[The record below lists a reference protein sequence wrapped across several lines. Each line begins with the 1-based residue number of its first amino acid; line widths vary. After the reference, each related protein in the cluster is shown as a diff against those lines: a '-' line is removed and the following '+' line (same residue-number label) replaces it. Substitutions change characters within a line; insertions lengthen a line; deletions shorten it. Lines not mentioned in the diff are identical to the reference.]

1 MKIYVKIALGVVLLL
16 VIVIIGVALYYYNL
30 KPKDLREVK
39 PDFFLSA
46 TELQQ
51 AFDLNEA
58 DATTKYVNK
67 VVEVTGEILS
77 AKPGEK
83 GSYNIALKTGNESS
97 MVNCNFPVLSD
108 PEAFHVGDSITLR
121 GVCSGYLMDV
131 LLNNCVA
138 VK

>member
-30 KPKDLREVK
+30 KPKDLREAK

-67 VVEVTGEILS
+67 VIEVTGEILS
-77 AKPGEK
+77 ARPGEK

>member
-30 KPKDLREVK
+30 KPKDLQEVK

-77 AKPGEK
+77 ARPGEK

-97 MVNCNFPVLSD
+97 MVNCNFHVLSD

>member
-30 KPKDLREVK
+30 KPKDLREEK

-83 GSYNIALKTGNESS
+83 DSYNIALKTGNESS

>member
-30 KPKDLREVK
+30 KPKDLREEK

>member
-39 PDFFLSA
+39 PDFFLAA

-83 GSYNIALKTGNESS
+83 DSYNIALKTGNESS

>member
-83 GSYNIALKTGNESS
+83 DSYNIALKTGNESS